1 MSTLPNEVSRSATP
15 DLEQAIR
22 PGKLKTRML
31 TDSLTRHLVTLGGIG
46 TIIAITVIFAY
57 LLWVV
62 FPLFRPASIEAAAN
76 FALRDTTVTQHM
88 AIEESHSQIM
98 RVLST
103 GEVVFDSLNDGQ
115 PIDRITLPF
124 AAQRVVPVENGTRTL
139 LVVGPA
145 GEALFV
151 RPRYSVSFD
160 ESGDRFVIPELAFP
174 YGETPLQLPTSGPEL
189 NLAVAA
195 TEDSIRLASLS
206 GQTLFVQSWYLQT
219 SLFDDVATLEAEGD
233 LQIPLVSAPDFLLI
247 TPNGDRLFAAN
258 KKGQLWHYD
267 LNTPSAPAVQ
277 QQLLDDAELTAL
289 TFLTGGSSLLAGDNK
304 GRIAQWMQVRTDTG
318 YTLAEARHF
327 DAGGPVAKI
336 VPEAARKGFI
346 AVTDQGRGTLF
357 HSTAERRLLSYELGE
372 RAPQSLTLAPR
383 ADMLA
388 ALDNNRLTAW
398 SLDNPHPEVSV
409 LSLIRKVW
417 YEGYDEEQFL
427 WQSTAATGDAEPKYS
442 LTPLLFGTIKAA
454 FYALLFA
461 IPLAIL
467 GAIHT
472 AYFMRPAT
480 RKIVKPSIEI
490 MEAIPTVILGFLAGL
505 WLAPLIETHLPAI
518 FLLILFLPFA
528 VLTTSF
534 VWHVINERV
543 GGRFN
548 DVWQIPLLMLIIFIA
563 VWLAF
568 AISPWLESTFFGGD
582 MRIYLAEQ
590 WGLDFDQ
597 RNALIVGIAMGF
609 AVIPTIFSIA
619 EDALFSVPKHLTQGA
634 LALGATPWQSLVRV
648 VLPTASPAI
657 FSAVMMGLGRAV
669 GETMII
675 LMATGNTPIMDMN
688 IFEGMR
694 TLSANIAVEM
704 PESSVGSTHYRVL
717 FLTALLLFVVTF
729 FFNSLAETVRH
740 RLRKKFSR
748 Y

>member
-1 MSTLPNEVSRSATP
+1 MSTVPNELSHAATP

-62 FPLFRPASIEAAAN
+62 FPLFQSASIESN
-76 FALRDTTVTQHM
+76 TSFTLTDTMTTQHM
-88 AIEESHSQIM
+88 AIEESHSQVM
-98 RVLST
+98 RVLEN
-103 GEVVFDSLNDGQ
+103 GDVVFDALSDGRE
-115 PIDRITLPF
+115 IERISLPF
-124 AAQRVVPVENGTRTL
+124 AVQTVVPVDNGSRTL
-139 LVVGPA
+139 LAVSNA
-145 GEALFV
+145 GEALFL

-160 ESGDRFVIPELAFP
+160 ESGDRFVIPELEFP
-174 YGETPLQLPTSGPEL
+174 YGESPLALPVVGADLSF
-189 NLAVAA
+189 AVAA
-195 TEDSIRLASLS
+195 SDDSVRLAVVA
-206 GQTLFVQSWYLQT
+206 GDTLHIQSWYLQT
-219 SLFDDVATLEAEGD
+219 SLFDDAATLEADGEAAIT
-233 LQIPLVSAPDFLLI
+233 LAANADFLLM
-247 TPNGDRLFAAN
+247 PPDGSLAFVANRDGRLWQYN
-258 KKGQLWHYD
+258 LD
-267 LNTPSAPAVQ
+267 DSDAPAAEIR
-277 QQLLDDAELTAL
+277 LLEEGQLTAL
-289 TFLTGGSSLLAGDNK
+289 APLTGGSSLLAGDNS
-304 GRIAQWMQVRTDTG
+304 GRIAQWMLVRTDEG
-318 YTLAEARHF
+318 YTLEEVRHF
-327 DAGGPVAKI
+327 DAGGPVAQI
-336 VPEAARKGFI
+336 VPESARKGFI
-346 AVTDQGRGTLF
+346 AVTEQGRGTLF
-357 HSTAERRLLSYELGE
+357 HSTAERRLLTHELGE
-372 RAPQSLTLAPR
+372 QAPQTLSLAPR

-388 ALDNNRLTAW
+388 ALQDNRLTAW
-398 SLDNPHPEVSV
+398 SLNNPHPEVSV

-427 WQSTAATGDAEPKYS
+427 WQSTASTGDAEPKYS

-505 WLAPLIETHLPAI
+505 WLAPLIETHLPAV
-518 FLLILFLPFA
+518 FLLILLLPVA
-528 VLTTSF
+528 VLAASF
-534 VWHVINERV
+534 SWHWLNERL

-548 DVWQIPLLMLIIFIA
+548 DVWQIPLLMLIIAAA
-563 VWLAF
+563 VWIAF
-568 AISPWLESTFFGGD
+568 ATSPWLENTFFGGD

-634 LALGATPWQSLVRV
+634 LALGATPWQSMVRV

-729 FFNSLAETVRH
+729 IFNSLAETVRH